1 MSLETSKMIYQQ
13 QKVAAMIASK
23 MTKSKGLE
31 HTVYKVP
38 TGFQVV
44 AVTKLKSGMPPAK
57 PLPVMIPQPV
67 SVKVPTGEQVVI
79 ELKFRGERKCMSTHG
94 WPMASR
100 CPSARPRCWAGK

>member
-13 QKVAAMIASK
+13 QKVAAMIAEK

-57 PLPVMIPQPV
+57 PLPVMQPKPV
-67 SVKVPTGEQVVI
+67 SMKVPTGEQVVI
-79 ELKFRGERKCMSTHG
+79 DRTSGAKARSMWTHG
-94 WPMASR
+94 WPTASR
-100 CPSARPRCWAGK
+100 CRSARPRFWAGR